1 MGWDKEKLTKEL
13 TIEDLQL
20 EVLQGAVNV
29 KRQIVTQLVAY
40 MLTKDTV
47 HTSDMVA
54 LAVKLTDEIL
64 RETSD
69 D

>member
-1 MGWDKEKLTKEL
+1 MGWDKEKLANEL
-13 TIEDLQL
+13 TAEELHTEML
-20 EVLQGAVNV
+20 RSAVNV
-29 KRQIVTQLVAY
+29 RRNTVVHLVGS

-64 RETSD
+64 QETSD